1 MLKLGMLDFIE
12 KHFGIVSY
20 LVGFVIW
27 TADMDKILST
37 DFLIFLILS
46 PLLATITGAIA
57 ILALLLIFFPVIYAY
72 GLIKMMICER

>member
-12 KHFGIVSY
+12 EHFGIVSY

-27 TADMDKILST
+27 AADMDKILST

-46 PLLATITGAIA
+46 PLLATLTGAIA
-57 ILALLLIFFPVIYAY
+57 ILAALILFMPIIYGYDLL
-72 GLIKMMICER
+72 KMMVFEK

>member
-27 TADMDKILST
+27 TADTEKILST

-57 ILALLLIFFPVIYAY
+57 ILAAFILFMPIIYGY
-72 GLIKMMICER
+72 ELFKMMVCEN